1 MSSQQAQYARK
12 GTTKEEAVDPAT
24 ASSAVCAP
32 TPNAQPLTLWPNTAK
47 SVGLA
52 RRDLGARLAEW
63 GLPELRE
70 PAQLVLSELFTNA
83 VRHAR
88 APRGRD
94 VGTRYERVPGGVR
107 IEVHDAG
114 DARPVR
120 RAAAVD
126 AEAGR
131 GLALVEAL
139 TGARWGVSDRTGVG
153 KLVWA
158 VVTHLP
164 ENPVTELA
172 QPWGLSRMRPFPESA
187 VVPAGRVELD
197 AWTQTGR
204 WVGED
209 GAAVPVLDR
218 HKRSETSKET
228 STRTSLDGNS
238 DAGSDQEGDSD

>member
-1 MSSQQAQYARK
+1 MTR
-12 GTTKEEAVDPAT
+12 AVADRG
-24 ASSAVCAP
+24 
-32 TPNAQPLTLWPNTAK
+32 LTLWPNTAK

-52 RRDLGARLAEW
+52 RRELGAKLTEW

-70 PAQLVLSELFTNA
+70 TAQLVLSELFTNA

-88 APRGRD
+88 SPRGRG

-114 DARPVR
+114 GGRPVR
-120 RAAAVD
+120 RVAVGD

-131 GLALVEAL
+131 GLALVDGL
-139 TGARWGVSDRTGVG
+139 TGARWGVSDRGGVG
-153 KLVWA
+153 KLTWA
-158 VVTHLP
+158 VVAHLP
-164 ENPVTELA
+164 EAPAAEHA
-172 QPWGLSRMRPFPESA
+172 QPWGLSRMRPYPEGA

-197 AWTQTGR
+197 ARTQTGR
-204 WVGED
+204 WVVVG
-209 GAAVPVLDR
+209 GAAGPMLDR

-238 DAGSDQEGDSD
+238 DAGTDQEGDSD